1 MQAGVRRRVSLA
13 LRRAAQLTRE
23 RKASYLLLRPD
34 PSMSPLP
41 LSPAIPTTRGSEAR
55 FSYIVTDSPSFRIPF
70 PKRID
75 VRIAL
80 LLPKR
85 LGLPPRVERAL
96 SRTRCRHVTSE
107 RARCAAF
114 ALGTSRRDG
123 EHRSWYVYTLQSD
136 VASLGSAVLRDHL
149 RGWRKA
155 LFANV
160 LEAAR
165 AKKVSTIF
173 LASAQE
179 VFRASLARQLR
190 SDVPSHWTTIY
201 DATAEAF
208 GMSPVTV
215 DPPVNIQV
223 LPRRRPC
230 WSTEFYS
237 LELVS

>member
-1 MQAGVRRRVSLA
+1 MRMSSFPSA
-13 LRRAAQLTRE
+13 AAQSGAAP
-23 RKASYLLLRPD
+23 K
-34 PSMSPLP
+34 
-41 LSPAIPTTRGSEAR
+41 AR
-55 FSYIVTDSPSFRIPF
+55 FSYVVSTSPSFRIPF
-70 PKRID
+70 PQRID

-123 EHRSWYVYTLQSD
+123 DRRSWYIFTLQSD

-155 LFANV
+155 LLATV
-160 LEAAR
+160 LDAAR
-165 AKKVSTIF
+165 DENVDTLF

-179 VFRASLARQLR
+179 VFSASLAQQLR
-190 SDVPSHWTTIY
+190 ADVPSHWTTIY
-201 DATAEAF
+201 DATAQSF
-208 GMSPVTV
+208 GMSPVRI
-215 DPPVNIQV
+215 DPAVNIQV
-223 LPRRRPC
+223 LPRRRPR
-230 WSTEFYS
+230 WASEFYS
-237 LELVS
+237 LDLVQ

>member
-1 MQAGVRRRVSLA
+1 MTSLPS
-13 LRRAAQLTRE
+13 RAI
-23 RKASYLLLRPD
+23 SG
-34 PSMSPLP
+34 
-41 LSPAIPTTRGSEAR
+41 GSGSQVR
-55 FSYIVTDSPSFRIPF
+55 FSYVVTDSPSFRIPF
-70 PKRID
+70 PQRID

-123 EHRSWYVYTLQSD
+123 ERRSWYIFTLQSD

-155 LFANV
+155 LFATV
-160 LEAAR
+160 LDAAR
-165 AKKVSTIF
+165 AEKVDAVF
-173 LASAQE
+173 LASARE
-179 VFRASLARQLR
+179 VYRASLAQQLR
-190 SDVPSHWTTIY
+190 EDVPSHWATIY
-201 DATAEAF
+201 DATAESF
-208 GMSPVTV
+208 GMSPARI

-223 LPRRRPC
+223 LPRRRPR
-230 WSTEFYS
+230 WATEFYS
-237 LELVS
+237 LDLEG